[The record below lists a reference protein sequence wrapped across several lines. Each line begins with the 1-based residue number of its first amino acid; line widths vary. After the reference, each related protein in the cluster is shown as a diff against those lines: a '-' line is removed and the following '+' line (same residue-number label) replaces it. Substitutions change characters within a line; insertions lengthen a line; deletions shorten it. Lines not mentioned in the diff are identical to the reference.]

1 MALAV
6 ILIVVPRGLT
16 PRSTLAIAAEEQRQP
31 DATGQGFFP
40 RGLRYPP
47 DRR

>member
-16 PRSTLAIAAEEQRQP
+16 PDRHLRSPQRSSGNLTP
-31 DATGQGFFP
+31 PAKGFS
-40 RGLRYPP
+40 RGA
-47 DRR
+47 